1 MVDAEQRAQHLER
14 EREDKKGAGMQGM
27 MENLVI
33 SGIDSHLALVGSPG
47 HPRTTQPNPNTPAIV
62 YFSLLG
68 FTTPLCISF
77 L

>member
-33 SGIDSHLALVGSPG
+33 SGIDSHSCPC
-47 HPRTTQPNPNTPAIV
+47 R
-62 YFSLLG
+62 
-68 FTTPLCISF
+68 
-77 L
+77 